1 MSTVGSLSSSAIQSQ
16 VSAYQARLQAPI
28 TALQSQTTTE
38 KADISAWGAIKGTV
52 STLSTAL
59 AGISNLAS
67 LTARS
72 ATSTSSSVAK
82 ATVTNSAQAGTYALS
97 HVSLAHAQSI
107 YSGLKTSGSA
117 SIGASAGSL
126 TFVQNGK
133 TETVALGSGSLT
145 LNGVAAAINKAA
157 GGVSASVVSTTA
169 GARLALQ
176 SSTTGSSQ
184 AFSVTGTGALAA
196 FNFSPSGTTTGSWTV
211 AQSAKNAALTVN
223 GIPLSN
229 ASNTIS
235 SALTGVSLTLAGSG
249 STTVQV
255 SKSSAAISSALSS
268 VAKSLNAAV
277 ASIATQTKYAPPTTT
292 TTGTTTSSASAAK
305 SGPLI
310 GNFTATNLSYQLV
323 SAVSGAA
330 ASGLT
335 SNAIGL
341 TVNSSGNIA
350 FNQSTFGTAYASNPT
365 GVQNLL
371 TSIYNS
377 LNNVTTGALG
387 NGGKS
392 ASGTAAPNSSGSIG
406 AQTTALNSQVTS
418 INSQITQITKQNS
431 SALQNLLTQYTAAE
445 TAASSASIS
454 QSYLSIFL
462 SSTTSSS

>member
-292 TTGTTTSSASAAK
+292 TGTTTSSASAAK

-392 ASGTAAPNSSGSIG
+392 TSGTAAPNSSGSIG